1 MQVLETGNLMLVDA
15 KNVTLWESFDYP
27 TDTIVMG
34 QPIPVGKSLESAVT
48 GEDMSVGDYLL
59 QLTDSDVVLQWNRMT
74 YWKLSMDT
82 KAYKNSNGAVSL
94 MLMNG
99 TGLYLLASDGS
110 KVVIQVVFTGP
121 SGFRIGKLGF
131 EGRFSISSFVRN
143 KWMLEFAGPVE
154 KCDIPFICGEIG
166 LCTRIPL
173 MADCSCPT
181 KFSSQTNRCMPV
193 DSSLS
198 LPSACNATSNGS
210 QLNSSISYPKN
221 PY

>member
-34 QPIPVGKSLESAVT
+34 QPIPVGTSLESAVT

-59 QLTDSDVVLQWNRMT
+59 RLTDSDVVLQWNRMT

-110 KVVIQVVFTGP
+110 KVVI
-121 SGFRIGKLGF
+121 
-131 EGRFSISSFVRN
+131 
-143 KWMLEFAGPVE
+143 
-154 KCDIPFICGEIG
+154 
-166 LCTRIPL
+166 
-173 MADCSCPT
+173 
-181 KFSSQTNRCMPV
+181 
-193 DSSLS
+193 
-198 LPSACNATSNGS
+198 
-210 QLNSSISYPKN
+210 
-221 PY
+221 